1 MVIVAITK
9 NLDKELKKR
18 LDKNTYYEIKEVF
31 SSLKQ
36 NPYKGD
42 LLHVLGTVVLKEIRY
57 KTFRFYFLTSNNLI
71 KFIASTDLEKELIRF
86 IKMSKKNDQQK
97 VIDEILEKL
106 RNDKDYF

>member
-9 NLDKELKKR
+9 ELDKELKKR
-18 LDKNTYYEIKEVF
+18 LDKKTYYEIKDVF
-31 SSLKQ
+31 MSLKK

-42 LLHVLGTVVLKEIRY
+42 LLHVLGNVVLKEIRY

-71 KFIASTDLEKELIRF
+71 KFIATTDLEKELIKF

-97 VIDEILEKL
+97 VIDEILKKL
-106 RNDKDYF
+106 RDEDYF